1 MIIIPLWLM
10 TFISTCFAIP
20 MWICAKRGWSFEEKG
35 DTLFTGFLTSL
46 SSAGIML
53 ALLVFVNACIVY
65 ISPFIPEILV
75 IP

>member
-20 MWICAKRGWSFEEKG
+20 LVICAKRGWSLEDKDFG
-35 DTLFTGFLTSL
+35 GIVTSL
-46 SSAGIML
+46 STTGVFL
-53 ALLVFVNACIVY
+53 ALVILAISGYVY
-65 ISPFIPEILV
+65 ISPFLPTIMV